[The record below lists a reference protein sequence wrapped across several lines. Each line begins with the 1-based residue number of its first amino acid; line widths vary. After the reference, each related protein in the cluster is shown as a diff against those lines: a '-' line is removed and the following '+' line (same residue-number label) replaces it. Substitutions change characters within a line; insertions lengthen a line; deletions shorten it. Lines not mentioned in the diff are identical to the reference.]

1 MVKAAERVSKRNN
14 QRAARKGEVMTKLK
28 ERPIEEIEKTEV
40 EAKVIEEENETLE
53 STSLELASSAQRTLV
68 LVFSQIVAI
77 VALMVG
83 WSILR
88 NRRDHD

>member
-1 MVKAAERVSKRNN
+1 
-14 QRAARKGEVMTKLK
+14 MTKLK

-53 STSLELASSAQRTLV
+53 PSSLELASSAQRTLV
-68 LVFSQIVAI
+68 LVFSQIVAL
-77 VALMVG
+77 VALVVG

-88 NRRDHD
+88 NRRNHD

>member
-1 MVKAAERVSKRNN
+1 
-14 QRAARKGEVMTKLK
+14 MTKLK
-28 ERPIEEIEKTEV
+28 ERPTEVIEKTEV
-40 EAKVIEEENETLE
+40 EAKGIDEAIETLE
-53 STSLELASSAQRTLV
+53 PSSLDLGSSAQRTLV

-77 VALMVG
+77 VALIVG

>member
-1 MVKAAERVSKRNN
+1 
-14 QRAARKGEVMTKLK
+14 MTKLK
-28 ERPIEEIEKTEV
+28 ERPTEVIEKTEV
-40 EAKVIEEENETLE
+40 EAKVIEEEFETLE
-53 STSLELASSAQRTLV
+53 PTSLELASSAQRTLV

>member
-1 MVKAAERVSKRNN
+1 
-14 QRAARKGEVMTKLK
+14 MTKLK

>member
-1 MVKAAERVSKRNN
+1 
-14 QRAARKGEVMTKLK
+14 MTKLK
-28 ERPIEEIEKTEV
+28 ERPTEVIEKTEV
-40 EAKVIEEENETLE
+40 EAKVIEEEFETLE
-53 STSLELASSAQRTLV
+53 PTSLELASSAQRTLV

-77 VALMVG
+77 LALMVG

>member
-1 MVKAAERVSKRNN
+1 
-14 QRAARKGEVMTKLK
+14 MTKLK

-53 STSLELASSAQRTLV
+53 PSSLDLDSSAQRTLV

-77 VALMVG
+77 VALLVG

>member
-1 MVKAAERVSKRNN
+1 
-14 QRAARKGEVMTKLK
+14 MTKLK
-28 ERPIEEIEKTEV
+28 ERPTEVIEKTEV
-40 EAKVIEEENETLE
+40 EAKVIEEEFETLE
-53 STSLELASSAQRTLV
+53 PTSLELASSAQRTLV

-77 VALMVG
+77 VALIVG